1 MLAELPALLHDAD
14 DFSDR
19 LRRLQDADVVT
30 DSTIHEVYD
39 LLRDY
44 ESSDPVVENAAG
56 QVVAEGTEAR
66 KLLAER
72 IIEALVKD
80 LVFRTGDG
88 IDIEPHELCV
98 KLERCL

>member
-1 MLAELPALLHDAD
+1 MLIELPALLHDAD

-19 LRRLQDADVVT
+19 LRRLQEAGAVT

-44 ESSDPVVENAAG
+44 EADSPVVENAGG
-56 QVVAEGTEAR
+56 QIVAEGNAAR

-72 IIEALVKD
+72 IIEALIKD
-80 LVFRTGDG
+80 LVFRVDDG